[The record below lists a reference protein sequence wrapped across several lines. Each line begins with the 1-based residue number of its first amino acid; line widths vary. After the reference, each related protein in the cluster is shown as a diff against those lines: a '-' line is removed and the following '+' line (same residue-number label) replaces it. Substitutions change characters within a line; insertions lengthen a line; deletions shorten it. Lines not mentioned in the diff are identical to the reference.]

1 MEGYLVNLAPMQV
14 WFRTAACLAVLISSF
29 SYSNGQSYQSQL
41 TGTVTDASGA
51 VIPNADLTATNL
63 ATGVSASTKTNG
75 DGIYRF
81 PTLQPG
87 QYELNCTVTGF
98 KRFHQGQFTLAV
110 DQVMQLD
117 MALEPGQTTQ
127 EVTVTGAPPQLQ
139 TETSTLA
146 QVVTTRSIQALPLNV
161 RDPFALMGLTPGVI
175 YGPNFGNGGGE
186 DVGRNYFK
194 ADVYIGGGRS
204 GSNSLLI
211 DGAPD
216 TLPDASKAVI
226 DPPIDSVQEF
236 SVQASNYDSQ
246 YGRTSGGVV
255 NMITKSGTNQIHF
268 VLYDFE
274 RHSVLDANNFFNNSS
289 GLANRSFARHQYGAD
304 GGAPIRKN
312 KWFVFGDYEA
322 LKQGYPLTTIDTLPT
337 ALQRTGNF
345 SQTFTSSGALITIYD
360 PSTLTVLPSGT
371 RQRTP
376 FPGNI
381 VPTSEINPVSAA
393 VIGFYPQPNLPGN
406 SITNASNYIYG
417 ANSTNNSFKYD
428 LRTDYNFSESTRM
441 FIRYSR
447 EQDLRAS
454 PGDMPDPIG
463 GGRTTRDHYTNGVF
477 GVSHVFSPS
486 TVADI
491 NLSGLRALAAQNGAS
506 YGFNLA
512 DLKLPASFI
521 SQVAPEFPVFATS
534 DVTGT
539 SNAADSF
546 TQYQPRNVWSALVN
560 VSHQMGKHSLKFG
573 GTYMSLRFNEGQNA
587 NASGTFSFDRTFTQ
601 GPNPVVASSSA
612 GNGFA
617 SFLLGNPTSGSII
630 AIQPISTYSTYYGLY
645 VQDDWK
651 VTSKLTV
658 NFGVRWDV
666 TVGDR
671 EKYNRLAWFNP
682 TAPSPIGPAA
692 GLPNLTGTL
701 SWVGDGNNKSQ
712 QETDVENYAP
722 RIGFAYSL
730 DKNTVIRA
738 GYGIFFL
745 PKMVLGNGGGALEA
759 VRTTPFVA
767 SLDGVTPG
775 GSITNP
781 FPTSNP
787 ILPPANDRSPLANI
801 GGTITAP
808 FNGFSNGY
816 AQTWSLDIQRQGPW
830 GVVLDAHYWAN
841 KGTRLESDGGTSLN
855 SETTNNNLDQLP
867 NQYLSLG
874 SALNTLVANPFYGV
888 ITTGAL
894 AGPQISRQ
902 QSLLPYPQYTSVAEV
917 YSQTG
922 DSTYQAV
929 SILAEKRLSTAF
941 TFLISYTR
949 SKAID
954 DVRAPLDQYD
964 LSQEKGLS
972 AYDTPNHFQLS
983 LVYNI
988 PFGRDRA
995 MGKQLNRVANFILGD
1010 WDINSIVMI
1019 QSGLPIGISR
1029 PSVSLGGDPS
1039 VANPG
1044 IKEWFNVADFTNA
1057 QPYTFGNVG
1066 PVLPTI
1072 RTDWTRNVD
1081 AVLAKNFVATIK
1093 DRKIVTQFRWEV
1105 FNVLNTPQFA
1115 APNTT
1120 VSSSSFG
1127 VITATANSPR
1137 NEQFGLKI
1145 VF

>member
-1 MEGYLVNLAPMQV
+1 MLVWL
-14 WFRTAACLAVLISSF
+14 RAAVCLAASTFSLSTGYAQSF
-29 SYSNGQSYQSQL
+29 QSQL

-51 VIPNADLTATNL
+51 VIPNADLTVKNL
-63 ATGVSASTKTNG
+63 ATGVSAVTKTNG

-81 PTLQPG
+81 PTLQPA

-98 KRFHQGQFTLAV
+98 KRFHQSGFTLAV
-110 DQVMQLD
+110 DQVME
-117 MALEPGQTTQ
+117 MNISLEPGQSSQ
-127 EVTVTGAPPQLQ
+127 EVTVTGAPPALE

-146 QVVTTRSIQALPLNV
+146 QVVTTRSIQSLPLNV

-216 TLPDASKAVI
+216 TLPDGAKAVI

-236 SVQASNYDSQ
+236 SVQASNYDAQ

-255 NMITKSGTNQIHF
+255 NMVTKSGSNQIHF

-274 RHSVLDANNFFNNSS
+274 RHSVLDANNFFNNAS
-289 GLANRSFARHQYGAD
+289 GIANRSFARHQYGAD

-322 LKQGYPLTTIDTLPT
+322 LKQGYPLTTIDSLPT

-345 SQTFTSSGALITIYD
+345 SQTFTSSGALITLYD
-360 PSTLTVLPSGT
+360 PSTLTVLANGT

-376 FPGNI
+376 FAGNI
-381 VPTSEINPVSAA
+381 VPANEINPVAAA
-393 VIGFYPQPNLPGN
+393 VVGFYPQPNLPGN
-406 SITNASNYIYG
+406 PVTGASNYIYG
-417 ANSTNNSFKYD
+417 SNSTNNSFKYD
-428 LRTDYNFSESTRM
+428 LRTDYNFDESTRM
-441 FIRYSR
+441 FVRYSR
-447 EQDLRAS
+447 EQDLRVS
-454 PGDMPDPIG
+454 PGNMPDPIG
-463 GGRTTRDHYTNGVF
+463 GGRATRDHFTNGVV
-477 GVSHVFSPS
+477 GVSHVFSPT

-506 YGFNLA
+506 YGFDLA
-512 DLKLPASFI
+512 TLKLPASFI
-521 SQVAPEFPVFATS
+521 SQVAPEFPVFSTS

-539 SNAADSF
+539 SNGSDSF

-573 GTYMSLRFNEGQNA
+573 GTYMSLHFNEGQNS
-587 NASGTFSFDRTFTQ
+587 NASGTYSFDRTFTQ

-612 GNGFA
+612 GFGFA

-645 VQDDWK
+645 IQDDWK
-651 VTSKLTV
+651 VSSKLTV

-682 TAPSPIGPAA
+682 TATSPIGAAA
-692 GLPNLTGTL
+692 GLPNLKGDL
-701 SWVGDGNNKSQ
+701 SWAGGGNDKSQ
-712 QETDVENYAP
+712 QETDVENWAP
-722 RIGFAYSL
+722 RFGFAYSL
-730 DKNTVIRA
+730 DKKTVVRA

-775 GSITNP
+775 GSISNP
-781 FPTSNP
+781 FPPATNP
-787 ILPPANDRSPLANI
+787 ILPPANDRSPIANI

-808 FNGFSNGY
+808 YHGFSNGY
-816 AQTWSLDIQRQGPW
+816 AQTWSVDIQRQGPW

-855 SETTNNNLDQLP
+855 SETTNNNLNQLP
-867 NQYLSLG
+867 NQYLALG
-874 SALNTLVANPFYGV
+874 AGLNTLVTNPFYGV

-917 YSQTG
+917 YSQAG

-929 SILAEKRLSTAF
+929 SVLAEKRLSTAF
-941 TFLISYTR
+941 TFLVSYTR

-954 DVRAPLDQYD
+954 DVRAPLNQYD

-972 AYDTPNHFQLS
+972 SYDTPNHFQLS

-995 MGKQLNRVANFILGD
+995 MGKQLNKVANVFLGD
-1010 WDINSIVMI
+1010 WDLNSIVMI
-1019 QSGLPIGISR
+1019 QSGLPIGIGR
-1029 PSVSLGGDPS
+1029 PSVSLGGDPN
-1039 VANPG
+1039 VANPS
-1044 IKEWFNVADFTNA
+1044 IKQWFNTANFVNA

-1066 PVLPTI
+1066 PVLSTV
-1072 RTDWTRNVD
+1072 RTDYTRNVD
-1081 AVLAKNFVATIK
+1081 AVLAKNFITGIR
-1093 DRKIVTQFRWEV
+1093 DRKIVTQFRWEI
-1105 FNVLNTPQFA
+1105 FNLLNTPQFGT
-1115 APNTT
+1115 PNTT
-1120 VSSSSFG
+1120 ISSSNFG
-1127 VITATANSPR
+1127 VITSTANSPR
-1137 NEQFGLKI
+1137 NMQLGLKI

>member
-1 MEGYLVNLAPMQV
+1 LSFFL
-14 WFRTAACLAVLISSF
+14 SSAF
-29 SYSNGQSYQSQL
+29 GQGFQSQV
-41 TGTVTDASGA
+41 TGTVKDSSGA
-51 VIPNADLTATNL
+51 VIPNADLTVTNV
-63 ATGVSASTKTNG
+63 ATGVSTSTKTNG

-81 PTLQPG
+81 PILQPG
-87 QYELNCTVTGF
+87 NYKFSASMSGF
-98 KRFHQGQFTLAV
+98 KRFQQDTFTLAV
-110 DQVMQLD
+110 DQVLNLD
-117 MALEPGQTTQ
+117 VVLEPGQSSQ
-127 EVTVTGAPPQLQ
+127 EVTVTGAPPALQ

-146 QVVTTRSIQALPLNV
+146 QVVTTRSIQSLPLNV

-216 TLPDASKAVI
+216 TLPDGAKAVI

-236 SVQASNYDSQ
+236 SVQASNYDAQ

-274 RHSVLDANNFFNNSS
+274 RHSVLDANNFFNNAS

-337 ALQRTGNF
+337 LLQRQGNF
-345 SQTFTSSGALITIYD
+345 SQTFTSAGSLITIYD
-360 PSTLTVLPSGT
+360 PSTLTVLSNGT

-381 VPTSEINPVSAA
+381 VPPSEINPVSQA

-428 LRTDYNFSESTRM
+428 LRTDYNFNEATRM
-441 FIRYSR
+441 FVRYSR
-447 EQDLRAS
+447 EQDLRVS
-454 PGDMPDPIG
+454 PGNMPDPIG
-463 GGRTTRDHYTNGVF
+463 GGRATRDHYTNGVV
-477 GVSHVFSPS
+477 GLSHVFSPS

-506 YGFNLA
+506 YGFDLSK
-512 DLKLPASFI
+512 LKLPASFI
-521 SQVAPEFPVFATS
+521 SQVAPEFPVFSTS

-539 SNAADSF
+539 SNGSDSF

-560 VSHQMGKHSLKFG
+560 VSHQVGKHSLKFG
-573 GTYMSLRFNEGQNA
+573 GTYMSLHFNEGQNS

-645 VQDDWK
+645 AQDDYK
-651 VTSKLTV
+651 LSSKLTV

-682 TAPSPIGPAA
+682 LAPSPIGPAA

-701 SWVGDGNNKSQ
+701 SWAGQGNDKSQ
-712 QETDVENYAP
+712 QETDFANWAP

-730 DKNTVIRA
+730 NSKTVIRA

-745 PKMVLGNGGGALEA
+745 PKMVLGNGGGAIEA

-781 FPTSNP
+781 FPPATNP
-787 ILPPANDRSPLANI
+787 ILPPANDRNALANI

-808 FNGFSNGY
+808 EHGFSNGY
-816 AQTWSLDIQRQGPW
+816 AQSWSLDIERQGPW

-874 SALNTLVANPFYGV
+874 PALNTLVTNPFYGV

-902 QSLLPYPQYTSVAEV
+902 QTLLPYPQYTSVAQV
-917 YSQTG
+917 YAQAG
-922 DSTYQAV
+922 DSTYEAV
-929 SILAEKRLSTAF
+929 SVQGEKRVSNAF
-941 TFLISYTR
+941 TFLVSYTR

-954 DVRAPLDQYD
+954 DVRAPLNQYD

-972 AYDTPNHFQLS
+972 SYDTPNHFQLS

-988 PFGRDRA
+988 PYGRDRA
-995 MGKQLNRVANFILGD
+995 MGKNLNRYVNAIVGD
-1010 WDINSIVMI
+1010 WDLNSIVMV
-1019 QSGLPIGISR
+1019 QNGFPISISR
-1029 PSVSLGGDPS
+1029 PSVSLGGDPN
-1039 VANPG
+1039 VANPS
-1044 IKEWFNVADFTNA
+1044 IKQWFNTADFTNA

-1066 PVLPTI
+1066 PVLSTI
-1072 RTDWTRNVD
+1072 RTDYTRNID
-1081 AVLAKNFVATIK
+1081 LVLAKNFIANIGE
-1093 DRKIVTQFRWEV
+1093 RKIVTQFRWEV
-1105 FNVLNTPQFA
+1105 FNAFNTPQFA
-1115 APNTT
+1115 APNGT
-1120 VSSSSFG
+1120 VSSSNFG

-1137 NEQFGLKI
+1137 NEQFGLKV